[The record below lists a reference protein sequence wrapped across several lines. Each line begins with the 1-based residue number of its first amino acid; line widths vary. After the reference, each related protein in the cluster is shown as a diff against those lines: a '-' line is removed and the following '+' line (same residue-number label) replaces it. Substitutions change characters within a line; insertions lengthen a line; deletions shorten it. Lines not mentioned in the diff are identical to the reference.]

1 MCTKP
6 ASSPSTLAA
15 SVGLGSHSSAGGGEP
30 GRISTKFGAFVYGV
44 HSFDCAVFGL
54 PTSEAA
60 CMDPQQ
66 RLCTMCVFVSVYTS
80 VSIYNYRWPGVHVN
94 VCTLTALALPKLGFL
109 RTKFN

>member
-44 HSFDCAVFGL
+44 HSFDYAVFGL

-66 RLCTMCVFVSVYTS
+66 RLCNMCMFIHQYPYIITGGRVYM
-80 VSIYNYRWPGVHVN
+80 
-94 VCTLTALALPKLGFL
+94 
-109 RTKFN
+109 